1 MGKTL
6 QIKKL
11 EGVIY
16 GLERELEQLAPRPD
30 HTFPRSITRRF
41 NSNSTLC
48 NTPRRLGL
56 ERRLAVYRRSVAAL
70 RDASEMPVLAAA

>member
-30 HTFPRSITRRF
+30 HTFPRSISRRF
-41 NSNSTLC
+41 NSNSQFC
-48 NTPRRLGL
+48 NMPRRLGV
-56 ERRLAVYRRSVAAL
+56 EHRLAVYRRLMTAL
-70 RDASEMPVLAAA
+70 RDSGDMPMLVAA

>member
-30 HTFPRSITRRF
+30 HTFPRSLTRRF
-41 NSNSTLC
+41 NSNSKSLC
-48 NTPRRLGL
+48 NTPRRQGL
-56 ERRLAVYRRSVAAL
+56 QRRLAAVRRAMTAL
-70 RDASEMPVLAAA
+70 RDCGEMPALAA

>member
-30 HTFPRSITRRF
+30 HTFPRSISRRF

-48 NTPRRLGL
+48 NMPRRLGL
-56 ERRLAVYRRSVAAL
+56 ERRLAVYRRLMTAL
-70 RDASEMPVLAAA
+70 RDSAEAPALAA

>member
-30 HTFPRSITRRF
+30 HYFPRAITRRF
-41 NSNSTLC
+41 NSTSVVISNM
-48 NTPRRLGL
+48 PRRLGL
-56 ERRLAVYRRSVAAL
+56 ERRLAVYRRLMAAL
-70 RDASEMPVLAAA
+70 DSGEMPMLAAA

>member
-30 HTFPRSITRRF
+30 QIFPRSLTRRF
-41 NSNSTLC
+41 NSNSASLL

-56 ERRLAVYRRSVAAL
+56 ERRLAVYRRLMTAL
-70 RDASEMPVLAAA
+70 RDSAEAPALAA

>member
-30 HTFPRSITRRF
+30 QTFPRSITRRF
-41 NSNSTLC
+41 NSNSAALR
-48 NTPRRLGL
+48 NAPRRQGL
-56 ERRLAVYRRSVAAL
+56 ERRLTAYRRLMTAL
-70 RDASEMPVLAAA
+70 RDCGEMPALAA